1 MFAVIVLTVAGC
13 ASTGGGD
20 ESQANLD
27 SDGRR
32 GSDCILSRTIR
43 DFSTLDNRNLI
54 LDVAGSR
61 AYHVVLAM
69 PSFSLESEFSIGL
82 VDRDGDGRICP
93 FGRDRILID
102 GPLAEQVSIRSIER
116 ISEEE
121 IEALRVQFGLEEAA
135 PEDSVTVTEIE

>member
-1 MFAVIVLTVAGC
+1 MLTSAGC
-13 ASTGGGD
+13 ASTGGG
-20 ESQANLD
+20 ED
-27 SDGRR
+27 SRASLNDDGRR
-32 GSDCILSRTIR
+32 TSDCILSRTIR

-61 AYHVVLAM
+61 AYHVVLAT

-102 GPLAEQVSIRSIER
+102 GPLAEQVSIRSIEQ
-116 ISEEE
+116 ISEDE
-121 IEALRVQFGLEEAA
+121 IEALRVRFGLEEAA